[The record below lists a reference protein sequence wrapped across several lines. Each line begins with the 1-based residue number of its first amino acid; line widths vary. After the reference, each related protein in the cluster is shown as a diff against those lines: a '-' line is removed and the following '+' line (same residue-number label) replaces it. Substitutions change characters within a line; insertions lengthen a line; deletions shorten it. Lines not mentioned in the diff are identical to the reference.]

1 MSILRTPSRCPPTPR
16 CTTTREPCSPPTSPD
31 RWATR
36 PPDSAIWPSPRWNA
50 LWPVSHR
57 STRSSGSTWTASHEG
72 RPPGGGRR
80 VIRPGL
86 CSITFRDLGA
96 DELVDLA
103 AAAGLVGVEWGADVH
118 VPVGDEAE
126 AARVADRSR
135 TAGLACPSYGSYV
148 QAGQTPRDE
157 VERVADTAL
166 ALGVV
171 NVRIWTPYGTGP
183 DAPAD
188 ERAAVVAGVAEA
200 AAVIDDRGLTTSLEY
215 HVGTLTETAA
225 STLSVMAEVDHP
237 GLFTYWQPL
246 VSLDDAEAVAEL
258 VRVAGW
264 LSHLHVYRWGTG
276 FTDRYPLADGDSLW
290 QPAIAAVPDDGL
302 WTDAGRDRWAF
313 LEYVRDDD
321 PGQLADDATTLCYW
335 LATGGDAGG
344 RDDVG

>member
-1 MSILRTPSRCPPTPR
+1 
-16 CTTTREPCSPPTSPD
+16 
-31 RWATR
+31 
-36 PPDSAIWPSPRWNA
+36 
-50 LWPVSHR
+50 
-57 STRSSGSTWTASHEG
+57 
-72 RPPGGGRR
+72 

-86 CSITFRDLGA
+86 CSITFRGLGA

-118 VPVGDEAE
+118 VPAGDETE

-135 TAGLACPSYGSYV
+135 TTGLACPSYGSYV

-166 ALGVV
+166 ALGVA

-200 AAVIDDRGLTTSLEY
+200 AAVIDARGLTTSLEY

-225 STLSVMAEVDHP
+225 SALSVLAEVDHP

-246 VSLDDAEAVAEL
+246 ASLDDAEAVAEL
-258 VRVAGW
+258 VRVAGR

-321 PGQLADDATTLCYW
+321 PGQLADDAATLCDW

-344 RDDVG
+344 RDDVA